1 MNTILQQAFV
11 SKTKKPVATD
21 DNMIHH
27 VNPYNF
33 SGFIKPVSDFKV
45 LLAGSGVSAWVI
57 MD

>member
-11 SKTKKPVATD
+11 SKTKKPVTTD
-21 DNMIHH
+21 NYVIYHM
-27 VNPYNF
+27 NPYNF

-45 LLAGSGVSAWVI
+45 LLAGGRVSAWVI